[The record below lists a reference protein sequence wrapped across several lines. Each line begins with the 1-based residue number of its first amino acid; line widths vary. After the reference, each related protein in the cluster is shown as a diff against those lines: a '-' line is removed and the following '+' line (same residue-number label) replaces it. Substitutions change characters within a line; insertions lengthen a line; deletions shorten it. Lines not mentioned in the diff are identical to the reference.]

1 MVYVNF
7 HKPFFPRDFS
17 MTIIF
22 SLDSFNWNG
31 DPTIIS
37 HNLIALKIR
46 LESHIFVLSAA
57 AVATEVAAAGAAAE
71 AAAALPVS
79 DIP

>member
-1 MVYVNF
+1 
-7 HKPFFPRDFS
+7 

-22 SLDSFNWNG
+22 FLDSFNWNG

-37 HNLIALKIR
+37 HHLITLKIR

-57 AVATEVAAAGAAAE
+57 AVATEVAASGAAAE
-71 AAAALPVS
+71 AAAALPAS

>member
-1 MVYVNF
+1 
-7 HKPFFPRDFS
+7 

-22 SLDSFNWNG
+22 FLASFNWNG

-37 HNLIALKIR
+37 HHLIGLKIR

-57 AVATEVAAAGAAAE
+57 AVAAEVAAAE
-71 AAAALPVS
+71 AAAAEAAAAEASAAAALPAS
-79 DIP
+79 DIT